1 MKSHFGYLANSVDPD
16 QPADQDLHFFQA
28 ICKLVHVRSYIHLLK
43 IASDGNFILLLWK
56 TTSI

>member
-43 IASDGNFILLLWK
+43 IASDGNFILLL
-56 TTSI
+56 